1 MCLRNSITHACIH
14 IYCAYTSHI
23 LCIYCALYITYTVH
37 IHHIYCALYITYT
50 VHYTSHILCIIHH
63 IYCALYITYTVHIH
77 HIYITYTV
85 CICIHFHRI
94 CLPCPCVKVDVMS
107 YPSLGHQRF
116 LPQALCNWAP
126 PTMTSTH
133 PFSNVWQLN
142 TRRQEIISTSI

>member
-14 IYCAYTSHI
+14 IYCAYTVHI
-23 LCIYCALYITYTVH
+23 LCIYTSQILCI

-50 VHYTSHILCIIHH
+50 VHYTSHILCI
-63 IYCALYITYTVHIH
+63 YITYTVHYTS
-77 HIYITYTV
+77 HILCV
-85 CICIHFHRI
+85 CIHFHRI

-133 PFSNVWQLN
+133 PFSNVWQLS